1 MFLDTLT
8 IIKDKNSLFVIGILL
23 SIAIV
28 FIIKEAIELNKR
40 N

>member
-28 FIIKEAIELNKR
+28 FIIKEIIKLNKR
-40 N
+40 S